1 MAKPNKQKA
10 IGIVEVRSFRC
21 LPAKHI
27 DLLPQDQIFRLQL
40 CSRPTERSQDAKE
53 QLEQISHQAQAYPVR
68 SRRLRRIEF
77 SVHTKA
83 AHVHPHRQVLT
94 LGK

>member
-1 MAKPNKQKA
+1 MPKPNKQKA

-27 DLLPQDQIFRLQL
+27 DLCRRIRFSASSFARDLQSEARTPRNSL
-40 CSRPTERSQDAKE
+40 NRSVIKP
-53 QLEQISHQAQAYPVR
+53 QAYPVR

-77 SVHTKA
+77 SVHTGHRIRMLFA
-83 AHVHPHRQVLT
+83 AVA
-94 LGK
+94 